1 MTIIAITAAEFQ
13 TAAVAWIGALGT
25 VASIAVPAWFKIK
38 AKIDENNRRLDK
50 HDDIQ
55 GVCTK
60 TPEVPK

>member
-1 MTIIAITAAEFQ
+1 MTTIAITAAEFQ
-13 TAAVAWIGALGT
+13 TAALAWLGTLGT
-25 VASIAVPAWFKIK
+25 VAMAAVPIYFKIK
-38 AKIDENNRRLDK
+38 AKIDENNKRIDR